1 MKVYIV
7 KIFNDIE
14 NNYQGIDDTEITVCK
29 DKSTAQS
36 ILSNELDDTLA
47 YFKRKYDE
55 EIEDLDYEYPD
66 NHLSFHVNNGKDYI
80 SGVIEEKEVL

>member
-29 DKSTAQS
+29 DESTAQS

-55 EIEDLDYEYPD
+55 EIEDLDYKYPD

-80 SGVIEEKEVL
+80 SGVIEEKEML